1 VLRRL
6 HLQLRLQ
13 KFLVEVGWPREED
26 LLTIRF
32 KDRRIKTMKFQG
44 KVSIVT
50 GGGAGIGEAIA
61 LAFAREG
68 AHVAVWDLDGR
79 RAEKVSSTIQ
89 EMGGKSLAIEM
100 NVANAKE
107 VNASV
112 QRVLKEYGRI
122 DILINNAGICQV
134 VPSIEAIKEEDWDR
148 VLAVNLKGVFLCS
161 KAVMG
166 IMKEQKAGKIIS
178 MGSLAGKV
186 GGIAVGAH
194 YAASKAA
201 VMCFTKSL
209 AKELGPYGVHANAIA
224 PGVIETDMTQMITG
238 GDWRAYL
245 STIPLGR
252 IGVVDEVAKVVLFL
266 ASDEASYLTGEII
279 DVNGGQFMD

>member
-1 VLRRL
+1 V
-6 HLQLRLQ
+6 
-13 KFLVEVGWPREED
+13 
-26 LLTIRF
+26 
-32 KDRRIKTMKFQG
+32 
-44 KVSIVT
+44 
-50 GGGAGIGEAIA
+50 AI
-61 LAFAREG
+61 
-68 AHVAVWDLDGR
+68 WDLDGN

-89 EMGGKSLAIEM
+89 EMGHKSIAIQM
-100 NVANAKE
+100 SVANARE

-112 QRVLKEYGRI
+112 QRVLREYGRI
-122 DILINNAGICQV
+122 DILVNNAGICQV
-134 VPSIEAIKEEDWDR
+134 VPSVEEIKEEDWDR
-148 VLAVNLKGVFLCS
+148 VLAVNLKGVFLCA

-166 IMKEQKAGKIIS
+166 IMKKQKAGKIIN

-186 GGIAVGAH
+186 GGIATGAH

-201 VMCFTKSL
+201 VMCLTKSL
-209 AKELGPYGVHANAIA
+209 AKELGPYGVHVNAIA

-238 GDWRAYL
+238 GDWQAYL

-252 IGVVDEVAKVVLFL
+252 IGVVDEVAKVALFL

>member
-1 VLRRL
+1 
-6 HLQLRLQ
+6 
-13 KFLVEVGWPREED
+13 
-26 LLTIRF
+26 
-32 KDRRIKTMKFQG
+32 MKFQG

-68 AHVAVWDLDGR
+68 AHVAIWDLDGN

-89 EMGGKSLAIEM
+89 EMGHKSIAIQM
-100 NVANAKE
+100 SVANARE
-107 VNASV
+107 VNASA
-112 QRVLKEYGRI
+112 QRVLREYGRI
-122 DILINNAGICQV
+122 DILVNNAGICQV
-134 VPSIEAIKEEDWDR
+134 VPSVEEIKEEDWDR

-166 IMKEQKAGKIIS
+166 IMKKQKAGKIIN

-186 GGIAVGAH
+186 GGIATGAH

-201 VMCFTKSL
+201 VMCLTKSL
-209 AKELGPYGVHANAIA
+209 AKELGPYGVHVNAIA

-252 IGVVDEVAKVVLFL
+252 IGVVDEVAKVALFL

>member
-1 VLRRL
+1 
-6 HLQLRLQ
+6 
-13 KFLVEVGWPREED
+13 
-26 LLTIRF
+26 
-32 KDRRIKTMKFQG
+32 MKFQG

-68 AHVAVWDLDGR
+68 AHVAIWDLDGH
-79 RAEKVSSTIQ
+79 RAERVSSTIQ
-89 EMGGKSLAIEM
+89 EMGHKSIAIRM
-100 NVANAKE
+100 SVANAQE

-112 QRVLKEYGRI
+112 QRVLREYGRI

-134 VPSIEAIKEEDWDR
+134 VPSVEEIKEEDWDR

-166 IMKEQKAGKIIS
+166 IMKKQKAGKIIN

-186 GGIAVGAH
+186 GGIATGAH

-201 VMCFTKSL
+201 VMCLTKSL
-209 AKELGPYGVHANAIA
+209 AKELGPYGVHVNAIA
-224 PGVIETDMTQMITG
+224 PGVIETDMTQMITR

-252 IGVVDEVAKVVLFL
+252 IGVVDEVAKVALFL

>member
-1 VLRRL
+1 
-6 HLQLRLQ
+6 
-13 KFLVEVGWPREED
+13 
-26 LLTIRF
+26 
-32 KDRRIKTMKFQG
+32 MKFQG

-68 AHVAVWDLDGR
+68 AHVAIWDLDGN

-89 EMGGKSLAIEM
+89 EMGHKSIAIQM
-100 NVANAKE
+100 SVANARE

-112 QRVLKEYGRI
+112 QRVLREYGRI

-134 VPSIEAIKEEDWDR
+134 VPSLEEIKEEDWDR

-166 IMKEQKAGKIIS
+166 VMKKQKAGKIIN

-186 GGIAVGAH
+186 GGIATGAH

-201 VMCFTKSL
+201 VMCLTKSL
-209 AKELGPYGVHANAIA
+209 AKELGPYGVHVNAIA

-252 IGVVDEVAKVVLFL
+252 IGVVDEVAKVALFL